1 MINKKNLLLKNLFKT
16 QARFIH
22 KLQKREG
29 NIFSTYTEKNR
40 LNKRE
45 HKRQLIYNQQYNFFN
60 FFQNF
65 KRKPQKMSDPESKTK
80 SDEWYEIEEALVF
93 QDKKCPILKVQ
104 NTEKNV
110 MIFYEYAVLFPL
122 AFYTGY
128 KFAYSLVTIRP
139 LKTIMWGA
147 FFLMSARLLKGINT
161 NKYLFILSIELMED
175 GKSCLVTTAKEQVIV
190 DIKSIR
196 RLSQEEAV
204 YYSYMLVKN
213 NLEYIPIII
222 KSDVFLIFK
231 NSNILNKEI
240 FSAITSG
247 KYIKVKE
254 DNLINKEDAIDI
266 K

>member
-16 QARFIH
+16 QTRLFH
-22 KLQKREG
+22 KLQKREV
-29 NIFSTYTEKNR
+29 NIFSTNTEKNR
-40 LNKRE
+40 LNKRDQ
-45 HKRQLIYNQQYNFFN
+45 KGKLINIQQYNFFN

-65 KRKPQKMSDPESKTK
+65 KKKPQKMSDPESKTK
-80 SDEWYEIEEALVF
+80 SDEWYEVEEALVF
-93 QDKKCPILKVQ
+93 QDKKYPILKVQ

-110 MIFYEYAVLFPL
+110 MTFYEYGILFPL
-122 AFYTGY
+122 TLFTGY
-128 KFAYSLVTIRP
+128 KFAYSLITIRP
-139 LKTIMWGA
+139 FKTILWGG
-147 FFLMSARLLKGINT
+147 FFLFSARLLKGINT
-161 NKYLFILSIELMED
+161 NKYLFILYIDLMED
-175 GKSCLVTTAKEQVIV
+175 GKNCLVTTAKEQVIV

-204 YYSYMLVKN
+204 YYSHMLIQN

-231 NSNILNKEI
+231 NSNIFNKEI